1 MGKLLNKFRILL
13 PVLTVMLAGLVFLP
27 GCKVS
32 KKVSRTK
39 IMARPFGE
47 VFHAME
53 KQQASFQYLRMKL
66 GVTVHTDT
74 KASTGVKAQLRI
86 KSDSLIWCSIVP
98 AMGIEVARVQIAHDS
113 IKLIN
118 RMKKN
123 YVTGSYQLLDSLL
136 HATVSYRGLEALM
149 LAKPLFTSNHQ
160 EGYAR
165 VDGAFYQ
172 LQLNDSVEKHTP
184 DTNLSGL
191 QQTLWVDPH
200 TFLIKKML
208 VKNPDNPGRSIQ
220 VFYDTYMQ
228 VDGKYFP
235 SSIKIFIFAKKNMQ
249 IDIAARKLE
258 LVNALSFPFNIPRNY
273 VKL

>member
-172 LQLNDSVEKHTP
+172 LQLNDSVEKHTADP
-184 DTNLSGL
+184 NPSGL

-249 IDIAARKLE
+249 IDIAVRKLE